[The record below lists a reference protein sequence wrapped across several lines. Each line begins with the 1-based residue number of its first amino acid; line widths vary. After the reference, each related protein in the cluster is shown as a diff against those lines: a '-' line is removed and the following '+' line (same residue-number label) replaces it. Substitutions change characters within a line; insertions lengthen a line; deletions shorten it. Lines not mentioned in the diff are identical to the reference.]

1 MEERD
6 CPTIIR
12 CIANPKDIYRYT
24 ELSGELWLP
33 IKGTD
38 SLYYVSNMGRILTT
52 NYYGHEKLAL
62 MKPYQTGKSASK
74 GCGYLQVKLYVNG
87 RKQSVK
93 VHRVVAEHFI
103 PNPNDLP
110 QVNHINGNQLD
121 NRVSNLEWM
130 TNTENRR
137 WSSKLS
143 MESAKAIRASWLSS
157 RGISKEDFC
166 KSEAERYGVTR
177 NCIRFV
183 LNGETW
189 S

>member
-6 CPTIIR
+6 CPMTIR
-12 CIANPKDIYRYT
+12 CIADPKDIYRYT

-33 IKGTD
+33 VRGTG
-38 SLYYVSNMGRILTT
+38 SLYYVSDMGRILTT
-52 NYYGHEKLAL
+52 NYYGHGKLAL

-87 RKQSVK
+87 AKRAMK
-93 VHRVVAEHFI
+93 VHRIVAEHFI
-103 PNPNDLP
+103 PNPSDLP

-121 NRVSNLEWM
+121 NRASNLEWT
-130 TNTENRR
+130 TNTENKR

-143 MESAKAIRASWLSS
+143 MEIAGTIRASWLSS
-157 RGISKEDFC
+157 HDISKESFC
-166 KSEAERYGVTR
+166 RSEAKRYGVTR
-177 NCIRFV
+177 NCIRFI
-183 LNGETW
+183 LNGTTW